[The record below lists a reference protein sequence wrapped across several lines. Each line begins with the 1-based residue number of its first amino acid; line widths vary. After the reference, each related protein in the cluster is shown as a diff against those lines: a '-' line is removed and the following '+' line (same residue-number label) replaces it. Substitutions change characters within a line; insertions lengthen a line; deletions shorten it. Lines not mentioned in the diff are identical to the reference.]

1 MRGRNGAGSL
11 FEPELRRRSNHFK
24 SGPYGAFGIILMGL
38 GVTEIREEAIGSG
51 FGQETAKTLDRA
63 HHGAMAVEVAT
74 LA

>member
-1 MRGRNGAGSL
+1 
-11 FEPELRRRSNHFK
+11 
-24 SGPYGAFGIILMGL
+24 MGL

-63 HHGAMAVEVAT
+63 HHGAMAGSGN